1 MFNLFRTKRALD
13 VIDAIEQTQA
23 VIEFDLQG
31 NIVRANKRFLALL
44 GYSLEEVRGRP
55 HRMFVHPSDAE
66 TDAYRAFWQALRAGN
81 PQTGEFRRITKSGQS
96 VWIQATYTPIVRGG
110 KVVRVIKFAT
120 DVTAQVVSRARV
132 ESQLAA
138 INRAQ
143 AVIEFS
149 PDATILDA
157 NENFLRLMGY
167 SIAEIRGQK
176 HQIFVPEQERGSR
189 AYADFWQKLRSGQF
203 QTAEFE
209 RVAKGGRSVWIHATY
224 NPILGAGGEVVRVVK
239 FASDIT
245 PQVLRN
251 REFKLLSL
259 VANETDNSIVITGK
273 DGLIQYV
280 NRGFEKLTG
289 YTLDEVRGK
298 KPGPLLQ
305 GPATDPKT
313 IERIRDA
320 LQHRRPIY
328 DEILNYRKS
337 GEHYWISLAINPVLN
352 DDGELEQFISIQA
365 NITATKE
372 LSLESEKR
380 FAAISVSN
388 GVAEWETTGQM
399 MSANEYMARHLGYKT
414 AAELLARKRNLRDIL
429 GEERFGMLLKGEQIT
444 GEFDVR
450 DKDDRPVRFDGAL
463 CPITDSIGKIK
474 RIVSYG
480 VDEQAKLE
488 AAEVT
493 DREMRLVQESSR
505 HIASIIGS
513 INDITDKTNLLALNA
528 AIEAARAGE
537 SGRGFAVVAD
547 EVRKLAQQSAVSA
560 SEITQLVRESN
571 ERIDRLS
578 ASLNKLLSSS

>member
-1 MFNLFRTKRALD
+1 
-13 VIDAIEQTQA
+13 
-23 VIEFDLQG
+23 
-31 NIVRANKRFLALL
+31 
-44 GYSLEEVRGRP
+44 
-55 HRMFVHPSDAE
+55 
-66 TDAYRAFWQALRAGN
+66 
-81 PQTGEFRRITKSGQS
+81 
-96 VWIQATYTPIVRGG
+96 
-110 KVVRVIKFAT
+110 
-120 DVTAQVVSRARV
+120 
-132 ESQLAA
+132 
-138 INRAQ
+138 
-143 AVIEFS
+143 
-149 PDATILDA
+149 
-157 NENFLRLMGY
+157 
-167 SIAEIRGQK
+167 
-176 HQIFVPEQERGSR
+176 
-189 AYADFWQKLRSGQF
+189 
-203 QTAEFE
+203 
-209 RVAKGGRSVWIHATY
+209 
-224 NPILGAGGEVVRVVK
+224 
-239 FASDIT
+239 
-245 PQVLRN
+245 
-251 REFKLLSL
+251 

>member
-1 MFNLFRTKRALD
+1 MFNLFRSKRALD

-31 NIVRANKRFLALL
+31 TILRANKRFLDLL
-44 GYSLEEVRGRP
+44 GYSPDEVRGRS
-55 HRMFVHPSDAE
+55 HRMFLHPSDAKGN
-66 TDAYRAFWQALRAGN
+66 DYQAFWQALRAGK
-81 PQTGEFRRITKSGQS
+81 PQTGEFRRITKTGAA
-96 VWIQATYTPIVRGG
+96 VWIQATYTPIVRGN
-110 KVVRVIKFAT
+110 KVLRVIKFAT
-120 DVTAQVVSRARV
+120 DVTAQVLSRARV

-149 PDATILDA
+149 PDSTILEA
-157 NENFLRLMGY
+157 NGNFLALMGY
-167 SIAEIRGQK
+167 SIGEIRGQK
-176 HQIFVPEQERGSR
+176 HEIFVSPEERGSR
-189 AYADFWQKLRSGQF
+189 AYAEFWQKLRAGQF

-224 NPILGAGGEVVRVVK
+224 NPILNAEGEVVRVVK

-305 GPATDPKT
+305 GPATDPQT
-313 IERIRDA
+313 VDRIRDA
-320 LQHRRPIY
+320 LHHRRPIY
-328 DEILNYRKS
+328 DEILNYRKT

-352 DDGELEQFISIQA
+352 EDGVLEQYISIQA

-388 GVAEWETTGQM
+388 GVAEWETSGQM
-399 MSANEYMARHLGYKT
+399 LSANEYMACHLGFQT
-414 AAELLARKRNLRDIL
+414 AAELLARKRNLRDVL
-429 GEERFGMLLKGEQIT
+429 GEERFARLLKGEQIT

-450 DKDDRPVRFDGAL
+450 GKDERPVRFDGAL
-463 CPITDSIGKIK
+463 CPITDSIGNIK

-488 AAEVT
+488 AAQVT

-505 HIASIIGS
+505 HIAKIIGS

-537 SGRGFAVVAD
+537 AGRGFAVVAD

-578 ASLNKLLSSS
+578 DSLNNLLSSS